1 MEPNPNRLLPRCKMS
16 HWVRGKV
23 RGSMERKE
31 GKKPRLLTSCRRLQS
46 KISLFTSQ
54 LQVDALVIG
63 LFRAQCH
70 SYLMWSDIMYIAN
83 VTNVLFCTVD
93 KQLAH
98 PNSWSFI
105 MLKKYSRA
113 SYVSQ
118 GLVKTNPELK
128 VYIIDYI

>member
-1 MEPNPNRLLPRCKMS
+1 LWNQSQPFVTKLKNVTLGEAESKVL
-16 HWVRGKV
+16 RGKK
-23 RGSMERKE
+23 G
-31 GKKPRLLTSCRRLQS
+31 GKKAQAADKLQKTVQS
-46 KISLFTSQ
+46 KIISFTSQ
-54 LQVDALVIG
+54 LQVDALMIG

-83 VTNVLFCTVD
+83 VTNVHFCTVD

-105 MLKKYSRA
+105 MLKKYRRA

-118 GLVKTNPELK
+118 GLVRPTQS
-128 VYIIDYI
+128 